1 MSGCINTY
9 TRKKDI
15 TKIWLNS
22 KGWKYTHT
30 KEIKTMSLQFGGS
43 KKMHVDIYNY
53 SSVMQ
58 ENDKPAPVIE
68 SIVQSK

>member
-1 MSGCINTY
+1 MTTAQWHNVGMHKY
-9 TRKKDI
+9 
-15 TKIWLNS
+15 W

-58 ENDKPAPVIE
+58 ENDKPASVIE